1 MGRGFREHAGGKASA
16 PGDSAW
22 SIWAEIQR
30 RSSTPFLLPNPAQPP
45 LRASVS
51 HSPCQRG
58 ARSSGTV
65 LPAMSCLR
73 QAFRWCRP
81 REGPGFQTDRPF
93 RGASDSAQATQLSK
107 G

>member
-30 RSSTPFLLPNPAQPP
+30 RSSTPFLLPNPPQPP

-51 HSPCQRG
+51 PLSLS
-58 ARSSGTV
+58 ARSAVQRDCPSCYVMSASSIPLVPAQGGTWA
-65 LPAMSCLR
+65 PNR
-73 QAFRWCRP
+73 QTLQRC
-81 REGPGFQTDRPF
+81 
-93 RGASDSAQATQLSK
+93 
-107 G
+107 